1 MEVEHG
7 GGVGGTVGV
16 GQKEQLV
23 PFNKE
28 VEKESERERDG
39 DIAVKGRPRPLTLT
53 GKN

>member
-28 VEKESERERDG
+28 VEKE
-39 DIAVKGRPRPLTLT
+39 
-53 GKN
+53 